1 MWWKMPHVS
10 RRSTVACKWRFGSK
24 PISWFSPS
32 AMKVPAFPK
41 PSGRRFSTCSTPPHG
56 VIAAGRAPGLAWRSV
71 RAWSAPTADASR
83 SRMAL
88 MAGVRASVSPCRCR
102 PSLRSKWS
110 RRCDRPVGYAD
121 VLRSKILCHDRTP
134 MSQAATILVIDD
146 EPQIRKFLRIS
157 LASQGYKVLEAGT
170 GAEGL
175 SQAALNK
182 PDLLVLD
189 LGLPDMDG
197 QDVLSQFR
205 EWSAVPVLVLS
216 VRASEGEKV
225 QALDSGANDYVTKPF
240 GIQEFL
246 ARIRALL
253 RQAPD
258 SGQAASAL
266 VIGPL
271 TVDLAYRR
279 VLLDGLEVALTRKE
293 YAVLAQLA
301 RYPGRVITQQQLLKD
316 IWGPTHVE
324 DTHYLRIVVGHL
336 RQKLADDPAAPRFI
350 VTEAGVGY
358 RVLNGGGL

>member
-1 MWWKMPHVS
+1 
-10 RRSTVACKWRFGSK
+10 
-24 PISWFSPS
+24 
-32 AMKVPAFPK
+32 
-41 PSGRRFSTCSTPPHG
+41 
-56 VIAAGRAPGLAWRSV
+56 
-71 RAWSAPTADASR
+71 
-83 SRMAL
+83 
-88 MAGVRASVSPCRCR
+88 
-102 PSLRSKWS
+102 
-110 RRCDRPVGYAD
+110 
-121 VLRSKILCHDRTP
+121 
-134 MSQAATILVIDD
+134 MSQTATILVIDD

-170 GAEGL
+170 GNDGL
-175 SQAALNK
+175 TQAALNK

-205 EWSAVPVLVLS
+205 EWSTVPVLVLS

-225 QALDSGANDYVTKPF
+225 RALDAGANDYVTKPF

-246 ARIRALL
+246 ARIRSLL
-253 RQAPD
+253 RQAPE
-258 SGQAASAL
+258 SGQVESAV

-271 TVDLAYRR
+271 NIDLAYRR
-279 VLLDGLEVALTRKE
+279 VSLGDGEVALTRKE

-301 RYPGRVITQQQLLKD
+301 RHPGRVITQQQLLKD

-336 RQKLADDPAAPRFI
+336 RQKLGDDPAAPQYI

-358 RVLNGGGL
+358 RLMNG

>member
-1 MWWKMPHVS
+1 MGNGKSMN
-10 RRSTVACKWRFGSK
+10 
-24 PISWFSPS
+24 
-32 AMKVPAFPK
+32 
-41 PSGRRFSTCSTPPHG
+41 
-56 VIAAGRAPGLAWRSV
+56 
-71 RAWSAPTADASR
+71 
-83 SRMAL
+83 
-88 MAGVRASVSPCRCR
+88 
-102 PSLRSKWS
+102 
-110 RRCDRPVGYAD
+110 
-121 VLRSKILCHDRTP
+121 
-134 MSQAATILVIDD
+134 QAATILVIDD

-157 LASQGYKVLEAGT
+157 LSSQGYKVLEAGT
-170 GAEGL
+170 GTEGL
-175 SQAALNK
+175 NQAALNK

-197 QDVLSQFR
+197 QDVLAQFR

-225 QALDSGANDYVTKPF
+225 RALDSGANDYVTKPF

-253 RQAPD
+253 RQAPET
-258 SGQAASAL
+258 GQVESAL

-279 VLLDGLEVALTRKE
+279 VMLDGVEVALTRKE

-301 RYPGRVITQQQLLKD
+301 RHPGRVITQQQLLKD
-316 IWGPTHVE
+316 IWGPTHVD

-358 RVLNGGGL
+358 RLVES

>member
-1 MWWKMPHVS
+1 
-10 RRSTVACKWRFGSK
+10 
-24 PISWFSPS
+24 
-32 AMKVPAFPK
+32 
-41 PSGRRFSTCSTPPHG
+41 
-56 VIAAGRAPGLAWRSV
+56 
-71 RAWSAPTADASR
+71 
-83 SRMAL
+83 
-88 MAGVRASVSPCRCR
+88 
-102 PSLRSKWS
+102 
-110 RRCDRPVGYAD
+110 
-121 VLRSKILCHDRTP
+121 
-134 MSQAATILVIDD
+134 MSQTATILVIDD

-170 GAEGL
+170 GNDGL
-175 SQAALNK
+175 TQAALNK

-225 QALDSGANDYVTKPF
+225 RALDAGANDYVTKPF

-246 ARIRALL
+246 ARIRSLL

-258 SGQAASAL
+258 SGQVESAV

-271 TVDLAYRR
+271 NIDLAYRR
-279 VLLDGLEVALTRKE
+279 VSLGDAEVALTRKE

-301 RYPGRVITQQQLLKD
+301 RHPGRVITQQQLLKD

-336 RQKLADDPAAPRFI
+336 RQKLGDDPAAPQYI

-358 RVLNGGGL
+358 RLVNG